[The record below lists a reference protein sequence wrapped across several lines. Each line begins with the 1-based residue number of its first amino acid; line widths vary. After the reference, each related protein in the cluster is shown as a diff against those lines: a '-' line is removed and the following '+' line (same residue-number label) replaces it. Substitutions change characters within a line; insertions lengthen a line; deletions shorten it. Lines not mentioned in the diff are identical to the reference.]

1 MQVSNANDVKIYNL
15 SVGKSLPE
23 WLSDRKKRALLK
35 SDGDLRKRIE
45 LIQDFTMPTVS
56 TGIQMTPD
64 SQYVIVTGTYKPRVR
79 CYDMAQL
86 SMKFERCM
94 DAEVIKFV
102 TLSEDYSKMV
112 FLQCNRYI
120 EFHARYGRYH
130 QLRIPKFGRDVVYH
144 KPSCDLFVV
153 GASSE
158 IFRINLEQ
166 GRFLSSWVT
175 EASAI
180 NACAVNPAHHLLSVG
195 TAEGRVE
202 CWDPR
207 VRRRVGILDCALSSM
222 TEDSDVNHI
231 PSVTCLKFQD
241 ALHMAVGTSTGQVL
255 MYDIRATKPLYI
267 KDHQY
272 GLPIKS
278 IHFQDA
284 MELVLS
290 ADNKVVKMWNRNT
303 GKPFT
308 SIETEHNIND
318 MCLVPNSGLVLMAN
332 EAPTMLTYF
341 VPSLGPAP
349 RWCSFL
355 DNLTEE
361 LEETTMNTVY
371 DDYKFVTRND
381 LENLGLSHLIGSNL
395 LRAYMHGYFMDI
407 RLYHKARAIADPFA
421 YEEYRR
427 NKIRE
432 KIDEARKNRVR
443 INKLPKVNRDI
454 AARILDQDGVV
465 ANNKKAKAKIAAQK
479 NLLSDDRFSAMFKDT
494 NYQVDKESE
503 EYRLLNP
510 LLAHHDKQRLK
521 RARKMELE
529 QQFQEVQ
536 SQEKEGRPSDEE
548 DDYADSSSD
557 DDDRTWQEEVRQQHK
572 AIQMERKMAAKST
585 PQPKFYELKPGEEFR
600 VKGVDKERRKKAK
613 TSLADR
619 IKEDESQGIVTSTG
633 NALGTR
639 QVTFHLKKKLNKQR
653 KLDSEAHHAERRKI
667 RRSASGLVRKK
678 RTGRRGGNG

>member
-35 SDGDLRKRIE
+35 SDGDIRKRIE

-64 SQYVIVTGTYKPRVR
+64 GQYVLVTGTYKPRVR
-79 CYDMAQL
+79 CYDMSQL

-112 FLQCNRYI
+112 FLQCNRCV
-120 EFHARYGRYH
+120 EFHARYGKYH
-130 QLRIPKFGRDVVYH
+130 QLRIPKFGRDMVYH
-144 KPSCDLFVV
+144 KPSCDLFLV

-175 EASAI
+175 EASGI
-180 NACAVNPAHHLLSVG
+180 NACEVNPAHHLLAVG

-207 VRRRVGILDCALSSM
+207 VRGRVGILDCALSSV
-222 TEDSDVNHI
+222 TESDSDVHRI

-241 ALHMAVGTSTGQVL
+241 GLHMAVGTSTGQVL

-278 IHFQDA
+278 ITFQDS

-290 ADNKVVKMWNRNT
+290 ADKKVVKMWNRNT

-308 SIETEHNIND
+308 SIETENDIND

-381 LENLGLSHLIGSNL
+381 LDSLGLSNLIGSNL

-427 NKIRE
+427 NKIRA

-443 INKLPKVNRDI
+443 INKLPKVNRDL
-454 AARILDQDGVV
+454 AAKILEQEEIIP
-465 ANNKKAKAKIAAQK
+465 NNKKAKAKVDAQK
-479 NLLSDDRFSAMFKDT
+479 NLLTDDRFSAMFKDS
-494 NYQVDKESE
+494 NFQVDKESE
-503 EYRLLNP
+503 EFRLLNP
-510 LLAHHDKQRLK
+510 LLAHQDKQRIK
-521 RARKMELE
+521 KARKMELE

-536 SQEKEGRPSDEE
+536 SQEQEGRPSDEE
-548 DDYADSSSD
+548 DDYEDSSSD
-557 DDDRTWQEEVRQQHK
+557 DDDRSWQQEVRKQHK
-572 AIQMERKMAAKST
+572 LIQMERKMAAKDKSE
-585 PQPKFYELKPGEEFR
+585 PKFYEIKQGEEFQA
-600 VKGVDKERRKKAK
+600 KGVDRQRKLKAK
-613 TSLADR
+613 TSLAER
-619 IKEDESQGIVTSTG
+619 IEEEKRQGVVVSTG
-633 NALGTR
+633 NALGTK
-639 QVTFHLKKKLNKQR
+639 QVTFHLKKKVNKQHR
-653 KLDSEAHHAERRKI
+653 LDSEAHHAERRKI
-667 RRSASGLVRKK
+667 RRSASGLVKK
-678 RTGRRGGNG
+678 RGGKRSGTG